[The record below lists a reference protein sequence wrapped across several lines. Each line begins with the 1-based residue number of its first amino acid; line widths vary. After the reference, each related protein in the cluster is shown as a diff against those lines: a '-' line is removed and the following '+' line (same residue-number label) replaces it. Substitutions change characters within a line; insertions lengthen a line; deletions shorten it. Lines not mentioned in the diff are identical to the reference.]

1 MEEKLL
7 RKLRES
13 KKLTQ
18 ADVASALQIGRSTYT
33 KYESGKSKPV
43 SEMLIKIADYFGV
56 SIDYLL
62 GRSNTQ
68 KFNESKIETKTYYN
82 LDVTGLPDEAL
93 KQVEDYIELIKLK
106 YNPDESL
113 KG

>member
-18 ADVASALQIGRSTYT
+18 ADVASALKIERSTYT
-33 KYESGKSKPV
+33 KYESGKSKPF

-56 SIDYLL
+56 SVDYLL
-62 GRSNTQ
+62 GRSNIQ
-68 KFNESKIETKTYYN
+68 NFKESKIKTKAYHN
-82 LDVTGLPDEAL
+82 LDVTGLPDEAI
-93 KQVEDYIELIKLK
+93 KQVEEYIELIKLK
-106 YNPDESL
+106 YSPD
-113 KG
+113 GV